1 MVCCVGSGVIDV
13 PLIAA
18 ASRKIFESTSQATDE
33 SRRNQKMNSSSHFFL
48 THQQSLFLSFRSW
61 KNKSHVAESKRIES

>member
-18 ASRKIFESTSQATDE
+18 ASPKIFESTSQATDE
-33 SRRNQKMNSSSHFFL
+33 SRRNQKNEQLIFFL
-48 THQQSLFLSFRSW
+48 VTHQHYSFPFIPFLE
-61 KNKSHVAESKRIES
+61 KQESCRRK